1 MSNLKDELNNY
12 KDKKSSYKYII
23 LGIVVFVIAILIY
36 MFFPKND
43 NQKVEYVTSKVKTGD
58 LMVIVSASGNI
69 KPTNSVEI
77 GIEVSGL

>member
-23 LGIVVFVIAILIY
+23 FGIVVFVITILIY

-43 NQKVEYVTSKVKTGD
+43 N
-58 LMVIVSASGNI
+58 
-69 KPTNSVEI
+69 
-77 GIEVSGL
+77 